1 DDVGAFSARV
11 AACDLCG
18 FRHAAAMSE
27 ALLQTARRAHAS
39 GNLPEAARIYAQ
51 ILRSNSKNFDALY
64 ALGIVHFDRG
74 GFDEARR
81 VLAEAI
87 KLNPRSTDALF
98 AQGCALQ
105 KLNRHGQA
113 LAAFDQAL

>member
-1 DDVGAFSARV
+1 
-11 AACDLCG
+11 
-18 FRHAAAMSE
+18 MSE

-39 GNLPEAARIYAQ
+39 GNLPEAARIYAE
-51 ILRSNSKNFDALY
+51 ILRGNSKNFDALY

-98 AQGCALQ
+98 AHGCALQ
-105 KLNRHGQA
+105 RLNRHGQA
-113 LAAFDQAL
+113 LAF